1 MLIEYVFLL
10 SSDVCVGVVDVWFFL
25 FFRVF
30 RLYRITCNLGIDLHI
45 ILRTVL
51 QTQKKKKHMRENI
64 LGLLTAKNVII
75 FFTTSVRE
83 KEIMFLGSRL
93 HVDDFLLR

>member
-1 MLIEYVFLL
+1 
-10 SSDVCVGVVDVWFFL
+10 
-25 FFRVF
+25 
-30 RLYRITCNLGIDLHI
+30 
-45 ILRTVL
+45 
-51 QTQKKKKHMRENI
+51 MRENI

-75 FFTTSVRE
+75 FFTTSVKE